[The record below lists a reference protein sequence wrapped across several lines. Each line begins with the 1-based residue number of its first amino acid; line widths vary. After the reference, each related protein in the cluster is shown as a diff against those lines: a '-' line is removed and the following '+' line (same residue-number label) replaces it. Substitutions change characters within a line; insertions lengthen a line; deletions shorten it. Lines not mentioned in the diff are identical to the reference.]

1 VGRSR
6 NDVGRSR
13 NDVGRSRNDGEKG
26 RSSLGTPISALA
38 HKRVMKKTVTRIH
51 RGIMPRGTLPPSS
64 LHTPPVT
71 STPASFLHTPPVTS
85 TSPASFLH
93 TPPVTSTPGVIPGHA
108 ARYVHPGVIPAHA
121 ARYVHP
127 GVIPAKAGILTR
139 ISFYKG
145 PAVVVNCAGIPSR
158 HLSYAKCDE
167 LYILKSLV
175 WIRAICKPKR
185 P

>member
-1 VGRSR
+1 MAGSAVMTVRTGITGSAGTAASAVMAVRTGVEPETC
-6 NDVGRSR
+6 N
-13 NDVGRSRNDGEKG
+13 
-26 RSSLGTPISALA
+26 SSLGTPISALA
-38 HKRVMKKTVTRIH
+38 HKRVMMKTSH
-51 RGIMPRGTLPPSS
+51 PDSPRKYVLR
-64 LHTPPVT
+64 HV
-71 STPASFLHTPPVTS
+71 
-85 TSPASFLH
+85 
-93 TPPVTSTPGVIPGHA
+93 PGVIPAHA
-108 ARYVHPGVIPAHA
+108 ARYVHPPGVIPAHAAVTSTLGVIPAHA

>member
-1 VGRSR
+1 
-6 NDVGRSR
+6 
-13 NDVGRSRNDGEKG
+13 VGRSRNDGEKG

-93 TPPVTSTPGVIPGHA
+93 TPPLRPPPASFLHTPPVTST
-108 ARYVHPGVIPAHA
+108 PGVIPAHA
-121 ARYVHP
+121 ARYVHPP